1 MRNRA
6 FFLATLLSVLLIGD
20 TAQAAFI
27 GGLNSKM
34 ARFMGGTV
42 ETIPRYATGWLK
54 TDNDSALVFVVS
66 DDARL
71 RLHIPYAAITEIEY
85 GQEVSRRVMMAIAL
99 RSRLPLLSKSRK
111 HYLTI
116 NYTDSAGATQAIV
129 LELGKDIVRTTIASL
144 EARTG
149 HKVVP
154 QDADA
159 RKKLEK
165 K

>member
-1 MRNRA
+1 
-6 FFLATLLSVLLIGD
+6 
-20 TAQAAFI
+20 
-27 GGLNSKM
+27 M

-42 ETIPRYATGWLK
+42 ETIPRYAPGWLK
-54 TDNDSALVFVVS
+54 TDNDSLLVFVVV
-66 DDARL
+66 DDSRL
-71 RLHIPYAAITEIEY
+71 RLDIPYAAITEIEY
-85 GQEVSRRVMMAIAL
+85 GQDVSRWVAMAIAL
-99 RSRLPLLSKSRK
+99 RSRLPLLSKTRK
-111 HYLTI
+111 HYLTLTFT
-116 NYTDSAGATQAIV
+116 NSTGAAEAIV